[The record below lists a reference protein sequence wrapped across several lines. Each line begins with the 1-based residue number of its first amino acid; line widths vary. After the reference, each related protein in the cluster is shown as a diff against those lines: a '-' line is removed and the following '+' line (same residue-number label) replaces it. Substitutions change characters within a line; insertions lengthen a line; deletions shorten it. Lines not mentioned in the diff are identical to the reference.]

1 MLTCDGVILALI
13 VLLYCVQRCRF
24 DERRNK
30 RLKEFPFNK
39 YKAGLMALVRYD
51 EKNDGAA
58 DVAKVTADEYAHQL
72 TQREYFEVAVPE
84 NWAK

>member
-1 MLTCDGVILALI
+1 
-13 VLLYCVQRCRF
+13 
-24 DERRNK
+24 
-30 RLKEFPFNK
+30 
-39 YKAGLMALVRYD
+39 MALVRYD